1 MKLDQMFPSK
11 YLNKNDLAAPVR
23 ATVARVTIEEL
34 QSDNGREEKP
44 VIHFM
49 GDVKPL
55 ILNRTNAD
63 AIASYF
69 GDDSDHWTGK
79 VLEVF
84 FDPSVRMGNK
94 AVGGV
99 RVRVPQGQ
107 AAPVGG
113 AERFDLSDGQN
124 LMRNL
129 TRDQVQHFLDENA
142 VKASAVRVRP
152 AGDLGAAPKLASEA
166 GFRDGDGLP
175 APAGGA
181 IPF

>member
-44 VIHFM
+44 VLHFL

-69 GDDSDHWTGK
+69 GDDSDLWTGK

-94 AVGGV
+94 GCG
-99 RVRVPQGQ
+99 
-107 AAPVGG
+107 
-113 AERFDLSDGQN
+113 F
-124 LMRNL
+124 
-129 TRDQVQHFLDENA
+129 
-142 VKASAVRVRP
+142 ASRKGRRP
-152 AGDLGAAPKLASEA
+152 RSGAAS
-166 GFRDGDGLP
+166 GST
-175 APAGGA
+175 
-181 IPF
+181 